1 MSTVHFIGGEKGG
14 VGKSVV
20 ARVLAQYFIDR
31 SLRFTA
37 VDADGSHGALLRYYA
52 DYTQPADLEAFDSAD
67 QIMDRALGADRR
79 VLVDLPAQSAR
90 PLSRWLE
97 ASDVLGFAEEMAVH
111 LAFWHVS
118 DGGYDSI
125 NLLKRVVDLAGG
137 NPNRHA
143 IVVKNLGRSNN
154 FTQFDDSPERARLLE
169 AGGRI
174 VELPALDAST
184 MYKIDRYGSSLW
196 AAINAADEERALSA
210 MERRRAKAWL
220 EQCYAQL
227 KPLED
232 LL

>member
-31 SLRFTA
+31 SLGFSA
-37 VDADGSHGALLRYYA
+37 VDADGSHGALLRYYK
-52 DYTQPADLEAFDSAD
+52 DYSQAADLDAYDSAD

-90 PLSRWLE
+90 PLGRWLE
-97 ASDVLGFAEEMAVH
+97 ASDVLGFAEEMSVN
-111 LAFWHVS
+111 LAFWHVT
-118 DGGYDSI
+118 DGGFDSI
-125 NLLKRVVDLAGG
+125 NLLERVIDLASG
-137 NPNRHA
+137 NANRHA
-143 IVVKNLGRSNN
+143 IVVRNLGRSNN
-154 FTQFDDSPERARLLE
+154 FTQFDESPSRARLLE

-174 VELPALDAST
+174 IDLPALDPAT

-196 AAINAADEERALSA
+196 AAIHAVDEERPLSP
-210 MERRRAKAWL
+210 MERRRAKSWL
-220 EQCYAQL
+220 DQCYAQL
-227 KPLED
+227 QRVED